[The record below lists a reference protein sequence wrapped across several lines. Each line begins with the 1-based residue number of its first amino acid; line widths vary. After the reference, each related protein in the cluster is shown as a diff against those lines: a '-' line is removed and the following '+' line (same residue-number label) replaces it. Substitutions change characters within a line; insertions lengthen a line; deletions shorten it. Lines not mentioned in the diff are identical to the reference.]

1 MKETITQQRRARHGV
16 GLRRIASLFATG
28 AALALILAACA
39 VPPPPPRQ
47 AAPPAPAAPTVPAN
61 NPLAGTSWTLAT
73 LGGQPALQG
82 TTVTLN
88 FGSDGRA
95 GGTDGCN
102 AFSGGYE
109 LSGDALKFGPLLGTL
124 MACEASVMAQADAFR
139 SALEQTARFT
149 VMNDTLTLLD
159 ANGNALTTFA
169 PQSRELAGTSWVV
182 TGYNNGK
189 QAVVSVLQGTELN
202 VSFGADGRVSGNAGC
217 NNFTGSFTQMGDAI
231 EIGPLVSTAKMCA
244 DPAGAMEQEAQFLQ
258 AMQSA
263 KVIQLD
269 GDRLTL
275 RTAGGAMAV
284 TLRRAPEPNALS
296 STSWTLATLGGQP
309 LVADTAVTLNFEAD
323 GRAGGSDGCNTF
335 GGPYQVS
342 GDALKFGA
350 LIGTLIACEAPIM
363 AQADAFRSAL
373 EQTARFTVMND
384 TLTLLDANGNVLA
397 TFAPQS
403 RELAGTSWVV
413 TGYNDGKQAVVSVL
427 QGTELNVSFG
437 ADGRMT
443 GNAGCNNF
451 FGPFAQRGETVAVGP
466 LAATRKVCAEPAG
479 VMEQEVQFLA
489 ALESAT
495 AYQLDGDKL
504 TLRTGDGAM
513 AVTLRRAP

>member
-1 MKETITQQRRARHGV
+1 M
-16 GLRRIASLFATG
+16 G
-28 AALALILAACA
+28 AASALMLAACA

-47 AAPPAPAAPTVPAN
+47 AAQPAPAAPAAPTT
-61 NPLAGTSWTLAT
+61 NPLAGTSWTLTT
-73 LGGQPALQG
+73 LGGQPTLQG
-82 TTVTLN
+82 ATATLN
-88 FGSDGRA
+88 FGADGRA
-95 GGTDGCN
+95 SGTDGCN

-109 LSGDALKFGPLLGTL
+109 VSGDALTFGPLLGTL

-139 SALEQTARFT
+139 NALEQTARFT
-149 VMNDTLTLLD
+149 VANDALTLQD
-159 ANGNALTTFA
+159 ANGAALATFA
-169 PQSRELAGTSWVV
+169 PQRRDLAGTNWVV

-189 QAVVSVLQGTELN
+189 QAVVGVLQDTELT
-202 VSFGADGRVSGNAGC
+202 VSFGADGRVSGSAGC
-217 NNFTGSFTQMGDAI
+217 NNFTGSFTQTGDAI
-231 EIGPLVSTAKMCA
+231 EISPLASTAKMCP
-244 DPAGAMEQEAQFLQ
+244 DPAGIMEQEAQFLQ

-275 RTAGGAMAV
+275 RTADGAMAV
-284 TLRRAPEPNALS
+284 TLRRAPEPNALAG
-296 STSWTLATLGGQP
+296 TSWTLATLGGQP
-309 LVADTAVTLNFEAD
+309 PVADTAVTLNFEAD

-350 LIGTLIACEAPIM
+350 LIGTLVACEAPIM

-373 EQTARFTVMND
+373 EQTARFTVAND
-384 TLTLLDANGNVLA
+384 TLTLLDTNGNALA

-403 RELAGTSWVV
+403 RELAGTNWVV
-413 TGYNDGKQAVVSVL
+413 TGYNNGKQAVVSVL
-427 QGTELNVSFG
+427 QGTELSVSFG
-437 ADGRMT
+437 ADGRVA

-451 FGPFAQRGETVAVGP
+451 FGPFTQQGETVAIGP
-466 LAATRKVCAEPAG
+466 LASTLKACAEPAG

-504 TLRTGDGAM
+504 TLRTGDGAT
-513 AVTLRRAP
+513 AVTLSRAP